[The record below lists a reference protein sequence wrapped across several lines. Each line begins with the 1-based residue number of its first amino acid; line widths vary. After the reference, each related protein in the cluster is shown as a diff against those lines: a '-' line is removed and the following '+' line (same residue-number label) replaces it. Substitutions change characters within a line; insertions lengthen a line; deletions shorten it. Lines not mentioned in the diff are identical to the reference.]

1 MAHINFNHLNASTFN
16 SFVPEATITSNQQLL
31 KNALIVSGFIL
42 LICVISI
49 KMNEKKYN
57 LKENEIN
64 S

>member
-31 KNALIVSGFIL
+31 KNALIVSGFVL

>member
-31 KNALIVSGFIL
+31 KNALIVSGFVL

-57 LKENEIN
+57 LKDNEIN